1 MLFLFGKI
9 SIENAAE
16 KFTKPSVC
24 RIFNTSRTKIYLVN
38 YLKRRLN
45 NFMYHLKIRICILN
59 ICLFDPPISNY
70 HIKY

>member
-16 KFTKPSVC
+16 KFTKPCVC
-24 RIFNTSRTKIYLVN
+24 GFFNTSRTKIYLVN
-38 YLKRRLN
+38 YLKRSLN
-45 NFMYHLKIRICILN
+45 NFIYLLKIRICTPD

-70 HIKY
+70 HINY